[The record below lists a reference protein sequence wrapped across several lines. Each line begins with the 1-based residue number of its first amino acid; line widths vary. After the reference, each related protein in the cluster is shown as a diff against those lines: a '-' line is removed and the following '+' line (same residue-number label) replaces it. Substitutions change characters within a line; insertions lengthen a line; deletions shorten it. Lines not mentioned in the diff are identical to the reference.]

1 MARVPQITSK
11 DQVAPD
17 KQHIV
22 DEIAG
27 SRGRVSGPF
36 SVLLHSP
43 EIAGRVAHL
52 GAYIRFD
59 STLSGAE
66 RELAICTAARECDC
80 QYVWSDHAPLAL
92 KEGVRQEAL
101 NVVASRGTLDS
112 LTPDEALIVRFSRE
126 LFRDHRI
133 SEATFQA
140 AQTHFGTQGVT
151 ELTATMGYY
160 SLLACT
166 LNAFEVIP
174 EPGTLR
180 LP

>member
-22 DEIAG
+22 DAIAG

-36 SVLLHSP
+36 AVLLHSP
-43 EIAGRVAHL
+43 EIADRVAHL
-52 GAYIRFD
+52 GAYIRFE

-92 KEGVRQEAL
+92 QEGVRQETI
-101 NVVASRGTLDS
+101 NVVASRG
-112 LTPDEALIVRFSRE
+112 ALPSHV
-126 LFRDHRI
+126 LVHR
-133 SEATFQA
+133 
-140 AQTHFGTQGVT
+140 V
-151 ELTATMGYY
+151 
-160 SLLACT
+160 
-166 LNAFEVIP
+166 
-174 EPGTLR
+174 
-180 LP
+180 

>member
-17 KQHIV
+17 KQHIF
-22 DEIAG
+22 EAIAG
-27 SRGRVSGPF
+27 SRGSVSGPF

-59 STLSGAE
+59 STLPGAE

-92 KEGVRQEAL
+92 KEGARQEAL
-101 NVVASRGTLDS
+101 DVIASRGTLDS
-112 LTPDEALIVRFSRE
+112 LTPDEALVVRFGRE
-126 LFRDHRI
+126 LLRDHRI

-140 AQTHFGTQGVT
+140 AQARFGTQGVT

-174 EPGTLR
+174 PPGTSR
-180 LP
+180 MP